1 MVNSSTDSSKGGKM
15 LQKTIPENVIFCSEC
30 GARNP
35 HNAKFCSECG
45 LKIDNKKF
53 DNGSFNAGMNSSGEK
68 SLELTPAESY
78 LILYLDSANLST
90 DNAHGKELLKLT
102 MKDLLARKIIKID
115 SHEEKKF
122 LSTKTVQKI
131 GKGGNFTTDL
141 KSHEEIFTTPLSKHP
156 KLELKKYFKKM
167 LKPFKSRLTGPSFS
181 KYKND
186 FVMPLLI
193 EKGYVVLVK
202 KKGIVS
208 PAKYE
213 LTGSGVEIKNRI
225 NDIFKD
231 SDNLFQWADSN
242 PEKAKAFLSAVGTH
256 IFILPYDMNQLLSL
270 KNRLANVKT
279 KTSKFYPYLLYP
291 VSMWI
296 GMKLGANAFRKKEDL
311 FDFDDSIDLFDMDVF
326 DGLDDFAFDSFDEV
340 FDSFDDV
347 CDSFEGGDNDGFDW

>member
-1 MVNSSTDSSKGGKM
+1 M
-15 LQKTIPENVIFCSEC
+15 QKTIPENVVFCSEC

-35 HNAKFCSECG
+35 LNAKFCSECG
-45 LKIDNKKF
+45 LKLENKKF
-53 DNGSFNAGMNSSGEK
+53 DNGSFNVGMNSSGEK

-78 LILYLDSANLST
+78 LILYLDSANLAT
-90 DNAHGKELLKLT
+90 DNAQGKELLKLT
-102 MKDLLARKIIKID
+102 MKDLLARKVIKID
-115 SHEEKKF
+115 SREEKKF
-122 LSTKTVQKI
+122 LSTKIVQKI
-131 GKGGNFTTDL
+131 GKGKNFATDL
-141 KSHEEIFTTPLSKHP
+141 KPHEEIFTIPLSKHSD
-156 KLELKKYFKKM
+156 LELKKYFKKM
-167 LKPFKSRLTGPSFS
+167 LKQFKSRLTGPSFS

-186 FVMPLLI
+186 FVMPILI

-208 PAKYE
+208 PAKYD
-213 LTGSGVEIKNRI
+213 LTGYGVEIKNRI
-225 NDIFKD
+225 NDIFND

-291 VSMWI
+291 ASILI
-296 GMKLGANAFRKKEDL
+296 GLKLGGRNTLKKKEDL
-311 FDFDDSIDLFDMDVF
+311 FDYDDSIDLFDMDVF
-326 DGLDDFAFDSFDEV
+326 DGLDDFIIDSFDEA

>member
-1 MVNSSTDSSKGGKM
+1 MS
-15 LQKTIPENVIFCSEC
+15 QKKIPDNVIFCSEC
-30 GARNP
+30 GAQNP

-45 LKIDNKKF
+45 LGIENKKF
-53 DNGSFNAGMNSSGEK
+53 DDSFNNETNFSVVK

-78 LILYLDSANLST
+78 LILYLDSANLAT
-90 DNAHGKELLKLT
+90 DNAQGKELLKLT
-102 MKDLLARKIIKID
+102 MKDLLSRKVIQID
-115 SHEEKKF
+115 SRDEKKF
-122 LSTKTVQKI
+122 LSTKTVQRI
-131 GKGGNFTTDL
+131 GKGENFNTDL
-141 KSHEEIFTTPLSKHP
+141 KPHEEIFTIPLSKHSD
-156 KLELKKYFKKM
+156 LELKKYFKKM
-167 LKPFKSRLTGPSFS
+167 LKQFKSRLTGPSFS

-186 FVMPLLI
+186 FVMPILI
-193 EKGYVVLVK
+193 EKGYVILVK

-225 NDIFKD
+225 NDIFND

-291 VSMWI
+291 ASILI
-296 GMKLGANAFRKKEDL
+296 GMKMGRNALKKKEDL
-311 FDFDDSIDLFDMDVF
+311 FDYDDSIDSFDMDVF
-326 DGLDDFAFDSFDEV
+326 DGLDDFIIDSFDEA

>member
-1 MVNSSTDSSKGGKM
+1 MS
-15 LQKTIPENVIFCSEC
+15 QKKIPDNMIFCSEC
-30 GARNP
+30 GAQNP
-35 HNAKFCSECG
+35 NNAKFCSECG
-45 LKIDNKKF
+45 LRIENKKF
-53 DNGSFNAGMNSSGEK
+53 DDHILNGETSPSGEK

-90 DNAHGKELLKLT
+90 DNAQGKELLKLT
-102 MKDLLARKIIKID
+102 MKDLLARKVIQID
-115 SHEEKKF
+115 SREEKRF
-122 LSTKTVQKI
+122 LSTKTVQRI
-131 GKGGNFTTDL
+131 GKGENFNTDL
-141 KSHEEIFTTPLSKHP
+141 KPHEEIFTAPLSKHP
-156 KLELKKYFKKM
+156 ELELKKYFKKT
-167 LKPFKSRLTGPSFS
+167 LKRFKSRLTGPSFS

-186 FVMPLLI
+186 FVIPILI
-193 EKGYVVLVK
+193 EKGYIVLVK

-213 LTGSGVEIKNRI
+213 LTEEGVQVNNKI

-256 IFILPYDMNQLLSL
+256 IFILPYDGEQLLSL

-291 VSMWI
+291 VSFWI
-296 GMKLGANAFRKKEDL
+296 GMKMSGRNTLKKKEDL
-311 FDFDDSIDLFDMDVF
+311 FDYDDSIDLFNMDVL
-326 DGLDDFAFDSFDEV
+326 DALDDWDIDFFGDVFDSFDDI

>member
-1 MVNSSTDSSKGGKM
+1 M
-15 LQKTIPENVIFCSEC
+15 LQKKIPDTVVFCSEC

-35 HNAKFCSECG
+35 TTAKFCTECG
-45 LKIDNKKF
+45 LKIDNIKF
-53 DNGSFNAGMNSSGEK
+53 DNHSFNSETNFSGEK

-78 LILYLDSANLST
+78 VILFIDSANLST
-90 DNAHGKELLKLT
+90 DNAHGKKLLKLT
-102 MKDLLARKIIKID
+102 MKDLLARKVIQMD
-115 SHEEKKF
+115 SRKEKGF
-122 LSTKTVQKI
+122 LSTKIVRKI
-131 GKGGNFTTDL
+131 GKGENFNTDL
-141 KSHEEIFTTPLSKHP
+141 KPHEEIFTASLTKHP
-156 KLELKKYFKKM
+156 ELEIKKYFKKM
-167 LKPFKSRLTGPSFS
+167 LKQFKSRLTGHSFF

-186 FVMPLLI
+186 YVMPLLI
-193 EKGYVVLVK
+193 EKGYVILVK

-213 LTGSGVEIKNRI
+213 LTKSGVEIKNRI

-291 VSMWI
+291 VSVLI
-296 GMKLGANAFRKKEDL
+296 GIKFGTKNAFRKKEDL
-311 FDFDDSIDLFDMDVF
+311 DFFDSNDDALNLFDVDVF
-326 DGLDDFAFDSFDEV
+326 DALDDLEIDSFDDV
-340 FDSFDDV
+340 FDSFDDI
-347 CDSFEGGDNDGFDW
+347 CDSFEGGDDDW

>member
-1 MVNSSTDSSKGGKM
+1 MS
-15 LQKTIPENVIFCSEC
+15 QKKIPDNVIFCSEC
-30 GARNP
+30 GAQNP

-45 LKIDNKKF
+45 LGIENKKF
-53 DNGSFNAGMNSSGEK
+53 DDSFNNETNFSVVK

-78 LILYLDSANLST
+78 LILYLDSANLAT
-90 DNAHGKELLKLT
+90 DNAQGKELLKLT
-102 MKDLLARKIIKID
+102 MKDLLSRKVIQID
-115 SHEEKKF
+115 SRDEKKF
-122 LSTKTVQKI
+122 LSTKTVQRI
-131 GKGGNFTTDL
+131 GKGENFNTDL
-141 KSHEEIFTTPLSKHP
+141 KPHEEIFTIPLSKHSD
-156 KLELKKYFKKM
+156 LELKKYFKKM
-167 LKPFKSRLTGPSFS
+167 LKQFKSRLTGPSFS

-186 FVMPLLI
+186 FVMPILI

-208 PAKYE
+208 PAKYD
-213 LTGSGVEIKNRI
+213 LTGYGVEIKNRI
-225 NDIFKD
+225 NDIFND

-291 VSMWI
+291 ASILI
-296 GMKLGANAFRKKEDL
+296 GLKLGGRNTLKKKEDL
-311 FDFDDSIDLFDMDVF
+311 FDYDDSIDLFDMDVF
-326 DGLDDFAFDSFDEV
+326 DGLDDFIIDSFDEA